1 VEPTV
6 LKLDKVRKVYN
17 GTVAVEEVSF
27 EATSGESVCLIGTS
41 GSGKTTTLKMINRL
55 IEPTSGAIWVD
66 GKNVLEQ
73 DVIALRRSLGYV
85 VQKGGLFPHMTV
97 GQNVGLPNKLQGW
110 EKGRTAQRVR
120 ELLELVNLP
129 ADKYEKRYPSELS
142 GGQQQRVGVARAL
155 ALDPNYLLM
164 DEPFGALD
172 PITRTQIQD
181 EFLRLVQEMGKTVVL
196 VTHDMDEAFKLGQ
209 LIVVMDKGQM
219 VQKGTPEE
227 IRAQPA
233 TPFVRELLRGIG
245 SH

>member
-1 VEPTV
+1 M
-6 LKLDKVRKVYN
+6 
-17 GTVAVEEVSF
+17 AVEEVSF
-27 EATSGESVCLIGTS
+27 EAAPGQSVCLIGTS

-110 EKGRTAQRVR
+110 AKDKTAERVR
-120 ELLELVNLP
+120 ELLKLVNLP
-129 ADKYEKRYPSELS
+129 PDDYEKRYPSELS

-155 ALDPNYLLM
+155 ALAPNYLLM

-172 PITRTQIQD
+172 PITRNQIQD
-181 EFLRLVQEMGKTVVL
+181 EFLRLIREMGKTVIL
-196 VTHDMDEAFKLGQ
+196 VTHDMDEAFKLGD

-227 IRAQPA
+227 IRAAPA
-233 TPFVRELLRGIG
+233 TDFVRELLR
-245 SH
+245 